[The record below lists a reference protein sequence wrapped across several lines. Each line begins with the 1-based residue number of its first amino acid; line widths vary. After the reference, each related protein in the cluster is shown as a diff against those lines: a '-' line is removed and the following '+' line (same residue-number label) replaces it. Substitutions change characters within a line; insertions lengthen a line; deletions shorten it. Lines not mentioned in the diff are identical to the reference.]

1 MNDNQD
7 ARPIDPTIEPMLVL
21 STAHITQETCN
32 TFLPTYP
39 GPAWE
44 KGEYGWF
51 IYVPEDVDETLP
63 VDLAACMALARAKS
77 AFWIMLDRD
86 EAQIDGLPVF
96 DW

>member
-1 MNDNQD
+1 MTDNQD
-7 ARPIDPTIEPMLVL
+7 ARPIDPAIEPMLVL

-32 TFLPTYP
+32 TFLPTYS

-51 IYVPEDVDETLP
+51 IYVPEDLDETLP
-63 VDLAACMALARAKS
+63 VDLAACMALARTKS

-86 EAQIDGLPVF
+86 EPEVDGLPVF

>member
-44 KGEYGWF
+44 KGEYG
-51 IYVPEDVDETLP
+51 
-63 VDLAACMALARAKS
+63 
-77 AFWIMLDRD
+77 
-86 EAQIDGLPVF
+86 
-96 DW
+96 